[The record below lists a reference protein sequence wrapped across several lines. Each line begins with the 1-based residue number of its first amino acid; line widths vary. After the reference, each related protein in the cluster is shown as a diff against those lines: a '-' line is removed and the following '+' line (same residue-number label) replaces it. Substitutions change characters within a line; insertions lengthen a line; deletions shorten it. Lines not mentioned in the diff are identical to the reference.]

1 MDRKPDETILTAHLP
16 NLEIQIRHRE
26 AGEDG
31 AEVIAIQLRATPSFD
46 AVAGMLAPAMMNPLL
61 LAGPAFGARTGQWTG
76 QGGGNPMGSAAGM
89 ADLWLAPMRL
99 WGEMVRQAW
108 APWLQGGPW
117 GQGGSAPRR

>member
-61 LAGPAFGARTGQWTG
+61 LAGPAFGARTGQ
-76 QGGGNPMGSAAGM
+76 GGGNPMASATGL

-108 APWLQGGPW
+108 APWLQTN
-117 GQGGSAPRR
+117 QRR

>member
-46 AVAGMLAPAMMNPLL
+46 AVAGMLAPAMMNPVL
-61 LAGPAFGARTGQWTG
+61 LAGPAFAPRTG
-76 QGGGNPMGSAAGM
+76 QGGANPMASAAGM
-89 ADLWLAPMRL
+89 TELWMAPMRL
-99 WGEMVRQAW
+99 WSEMVLQAW
-108 APWLQGGPW
+108 APWLQGGRAW
-117 GQGGSAPRR
+117 GQGGSASQR

>member
-31 AEVIAIQLRATPSFD
+31 AEVIAIQFRATPSFD
-46 AVAGMLAPAMMNPLL
+46 AVARLLAPTLMNPLL
-61 LAGPAFGARTGQWTG
+61 LAGPGFNAGAGKPG
-76 QGGGNPMGSAAGM
+76 ANPMASAAGM
-89 ADLWLAPMRL
+89 AELWMAPMRL

-108 APWLQGGPW
+108 APWLQM
-117 GQGGSAPRR
+117 GQRR

>member
-1 MDRKPDETILTAHLP
+1 PNPSPTRSRLERQTMDRKPDETILTAHLP

-46 AVAGMLAPAMMNPLL
+46 AVAALLAPAMMNPLL
-61 LAGPAFGARTGQWTG
+61 LAGPGAGKPG
-76 QGGGNPMGSAAGM
+76 ANPMASAAGM
-89 ADLWLAPMRL
+89 AELWMAPMRL

-108 APWLQGGPW
+108 APWLQVS
-117 GQGGSAPRR
+117 QRR

>member
-61 LAGPAFGARTGQWTG
+61 LAGPAFGARTGQ
-76 QGGGNPMGSAAGM
+76 GGANPMGSAA
-89 ADLWLAPMRL
+89 ADLWMAPMRL

-108 APWLQGGPW
+108 APWLQM
-117 GQGGSAPRR
+117 GQRR

>member
-31 AEVIAIQLRATPSFD
+31 AEVVAIQLRATPSFD

-61 LAGPAFGARTGQWTG
+61 LAGPAFAARTGQG
-76 QGGGNPMGSAAGM
+76 SANPMASAAGM
-89 ADLWLAPMRL
+89 ADLWMAPMRL

-108 APWLQGGPW
+108 APWLQM
-117 GQGGSAPRR
+117 GQRR

>member
-26 AGEDG
+26 SGEDG

-61 LAGPAFGARTGQWTG
+61 LAGPGFGGRSGQRTGQG
-76 QGGGNPMGSAAGM
+76 AVNPMASAAGM
-89 ADLWLAPMRL
+89 ADLWMAPMRL

-108 APWLQGGPW
+108 APWLQM
-117 GQGGSAPRR
+117 GQRR